1 MLFSSYLRNGVVY
14 VPTVVKLQTGAYVDV
29 EPVAVTAV
37 ADTESLRR
45 AFLDAIARKNAIV
58 PPPPKDKWPPPVL
71 LKYAGVKTWSA
82 FARGAATWSIRE
94 TEGNYQIIGYR
105 DHPDG
110 YWAPD
115 PEKKIDF
122 PPGSRVEVV
131 IDRMIAI
138 LQDAARQQASA
149 G

>member
-14 VPTVVKLQTGAYVDV
+14 VPTVVKLQTGAYVGV
-29 EPVAVTAV
+29 EPVAVTSV
-37 ADTESLRR
+37 ADTDGLRR

-94 TEGNYQIIGYR
+94 TEGNYQIGGYR

-115 PEKKIDF
+115 PKQKIDF
-122 PPGSRVEVV
+122 PPGSKIEVV

-138 LQDAARQQASA
+138 LQDAARQQA
-149 G
+149 

>member
-1 MLFSSYLRNGVVY
+1 MLFNSYLRKSVVY

-29 EPVAVTAV
+29 EPVAVTSV
-37 ADTESLRR
+37 TDTVGLRR

-71 LKYAGVKTWSA
+71 LKYAGVKTWSS
-82 FARGAATWSIRE
+82 FARDASIWSIGDRD
-94 TEGNYQIIGYR
+94 GNFQIIGYR

-115 PEKKIDF
+115 SEKKIDF

-138 LQDAARQQASA
+138 LQDAARQQA
-149 G
+149 